1 MRSFLAAQFH
11 GCANFFWMHLSC
23 CSIGFPFAHCTINH
37 VNFLD
42 LVWTDGFSVAKERFY
57 ELFNTKLYDQNIK
70 FNNNSSFKKKNNN
83 NSIKKHFFYLSK
95 KKINLSKNGLFNYQ
109 DNFQNNFFF
118 INKTL
123 MICIFHYVTKRSNWM
138 LDWHI
143 KVVTWDS

>member
-42 LVWTDGFSVAKERFY
+42 LVWTDEFSVAKERFY
-57 ELFNTKLYDQNIK
+57 ELFNTKLYNQNIK
-70 FNNNSSFKKKNNN
+70 FNNNSSFKKKINN
-83 NSIKKHFFYLSK
+83 NSIKKLFFYLSK
-95 KKINLSKNGLFNYQ
+95 KKLTCQKMVYLIVKTIFKTI
-109 DNFQNNFFF
+109 FF
-118 INKTL
+118 INITL
-123 MICIFHYVTKRSNWM
+123 LICIFRYVTKRSNWM